1 MLKKVKFAKVL
12 SNIIRNRDTKAVGTL
27 SPKAVGTL
35 SPKLPSTSKFVNKY
49 LHARLGNVTYYTK
62 VHVE

>member
-27 SPKAVGTL
+27 SPKAVETL
-35 SPKLPSTSKFVNKY
+35 SPKSVVPEAAIYFKIC
-49 LHARLGNVTYYTK
+49 
-62 VHVE
+62 